1 MLYFIVNHEERQ
13 EIRMKYKAVVF
24 DLDGTLLN
32 TLEDLKDAVNAAL
45 RSHQMP
51 ERSLEEVRN
60 FVGNGIAKL
69 IERSVPDNTGKEEQE
84 EVLRIFCEYY
94 GVHCQ
99 DKTVPYDGILEL
111 LSKLGEEGYRIAVV
125 SNKAHFAVKEL
136 IPHYFSNLIPVA
148 MGENERAGVAKKPA
162 PDMVWKAL
170 EELGC
175 SREEAVYVGDS
186 DVDYETAKNSG
197 LDFIGVSWGFRGRAF
212 LEKLG
217 AENIVDNPKEIFEKI

>member
-1 MLYFIVNHEERQ
+1 
-13 EIRMKYKAVVF
+13 MKYKAVVF

-51 ERSLEEVRN
+51 ERSLEEIRN

-69 IERSVPDNTGKEEQE
+69 IERSVPENTGKEEQE
-84 EVLRIFCEYY
+84 EILAAFRQHY

-99 DKTVPYDGILEL
+99 DKTLPYKGILEL
-111 LSKLGEEGYRIAVV
+111 LSTLGEKGYRIAVV

-136 IPHYFSNLIPVA
+136 IPHYFHNLIPVA
-148 MGENERAGVAKKPA
+148 MGENEAAGIAKKPA
-162 PDMVWKAL
+162 PAMVWKAL

-217 AENIVDNPKEIFEKI
+217 AENIVDAPGEIYEKLEK